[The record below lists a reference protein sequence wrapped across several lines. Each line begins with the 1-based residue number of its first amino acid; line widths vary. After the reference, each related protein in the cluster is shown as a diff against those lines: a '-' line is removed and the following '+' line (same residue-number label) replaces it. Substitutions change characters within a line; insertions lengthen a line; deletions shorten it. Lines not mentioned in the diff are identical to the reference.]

1 MSAVIVVHL
10 IKIYTN
16 HAPVESEAIPGKQ
29 STGCQQ
35 NEGAETEDKNV
46 RIEGS
51 FFLLLHVEPSVGDY
65 IVPHAP
71 GFLVVHMG
79 QRPRQHEN

>member
-1 MSAVIVVHL
+1 MNEISQITVFAGVKFLARKFDCVKSWTNIMSAVIVVHL

-46 RIEGS
+46 
-51 FFLLLHVEPSVGDY
+51 
-65 IVPHAP
+65 
-71 GFLVVHMG
+71 
-79 QRPRQHEN
+79 

>member
-46 RIEGS
+46 WIEGS

-65 IVPHAP
+65 IVTHAP
-71 GFLVVHMG
+71 GFLVVNMG
-79 QRPRQHEN
+79 QIRS